1 MVMMMMMMMSSQ
13 LRISPQPER
22 WSSLDLA
29 IWLKWAAREFSLHS
43 EAVNVFIQNFKVVRG
58 VINYVSC

>member
-1 MVMMMMMMMSSQ
+1 MMVMMMMMMTSQ

-58 VINYVSC
+58 VINYVLC